1 MTSGLITSWQIEGGK
16 VEAVTDFIF
25 LGSRITADIDYS
37 LKWKDSPWK
46 ESYDKPRQLIK
57 KQRHHFAHKGP
68 YSQNHTYGF
77 PHSYL
82 QMWALDHKEGWA
94 PKNWCFQVVVLEKTL
109 GSPLDSK
116 EIKKIYPKGNQPWIF
131 IGRTDAETPILW
143 PPAVKSQLIGKDP
156 EGERRR
162 GWQRMT
168 WFLATLIQWS
178 WIWANSEIVKEQGHL
193 LLLLLSSFSRV
204 RLCATPQMA
213 AH

>member
-1 MTSGLITSWQIEGGK
+1 MKHWKPKVMTSGLITSWQIEGGK

-37 LKWKDSPWK
+37 VKWKDTPWK

-156 EGERRR
+156 DAGKDWRRKEKR
-162 GWQRMT
+162 VAEDEMVFSITDSMVMNLSKLWEIAKDR
-168 WFLATLIQWS
+168 AT
-178 WIWANSEIVKEQGHL
+178 
-193 LLLLLSSFSRV
+193 
-204 RLCATPQMA
+204 CCCC
-213 AH
+213 